1 MKELFE
7 RDYSPYE
14 KDSTDI
20 HLPLDVIVRSRE
32 LVESRFDKRR
42 IGETDTLNLYLLDN
56 GVAAIGHVNHQ
67 YIRLYALSKEGLDKL
82 AEEIELS
89 KAKSS

>member
-1 MKELFE
+1 MKGLLK

-14 KDSTDI
+14 KDSADL

-56 GVAAIGHVNHQ
+56 GVVAIGHTNPQ
-67 YIRLYALSKEGLDKL
+67 YIRLYSLSKEGLDKL
-82 AEEIELS
+82 AEEIKLS
-89 KAKSS
+89 